1 MENRLKRDVGYVG
14 GRVTDL
20 STCAVEI
27 LGEKL
32 SKPTPKL
39 SHHTDGFH
47 MPHASLSRALQSVG
61 SSAVVSVW
69 QFTFSALSSSEPSA
83 GRPWQLYNGCPAFDG
98 FAARVQRS

>member
-1 MENRLKRDVGYVG
+1 MQRNGLDKLKTRNGNRLKRDVGYVG

-39 SHHTDGFH
+39 SPPHRWL
-47 MPHASLSRALQSVG
+47 PHAGMPA
-61 SSAVVSVW
+61 
-69 QFTFSALSSSEPSA
+69 
-83 GRPWQLYNGCPAFDG
+83 CPEHC
-98 FAARVQRS
+98 RV